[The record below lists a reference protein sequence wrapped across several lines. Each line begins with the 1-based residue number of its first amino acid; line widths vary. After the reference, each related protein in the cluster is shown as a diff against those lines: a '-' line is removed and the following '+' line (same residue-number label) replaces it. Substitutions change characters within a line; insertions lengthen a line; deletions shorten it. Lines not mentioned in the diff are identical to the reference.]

1 MNIALIQPFTGV
13 DVEPPKSLACIA
25 AVLDRAGHKVRL
37 IDLQICKVR
46 QEWEAIFNSEPVD
59 MVGITA
65 MTPQVKEARA
75 VAERVKTMLPDVPIV
90 LGGVHATLLPRQ
102 TLQEFNCF
110 DILVI
115 GEGEETAIELA
126 SRLEKREP
134 LADVS
139 GIAYRSNGDVA
150 ITPRRP
156 RMLDLDSLPNHH
168 DYYDFDFYLKHNTY
182 EFSRKSACLIISRGC
197 PFSCSFCATN
207 NFWTRKYI
215 CKSVDGVIDEIR
227 YVLKRGAEDI
237 KFRDS
242 TFIINKKWVH
252 EFCEKIIKQKLRFK
266 WAVNARIDL
275 VDYDLFRHMKKAGL
289 DSVFF
294 GVESGSQRILD
305 FYKKGITIEQ
315 TEKAFE
321 ICHKLRICTGAYFML
336 GALPETRED
345 MELTYQFA
353 KKLRATFSFV
363 FVFMP
368 LPGSELYQHYIDQ
381 GYKFDYNNIRSDK
394 ANFSSAGFTLEEL
407 ESMRDRWYHDFN
419 KRPPFIIRGLN
430 ALRDIRSFYDLK
442 RTVKKVAKH
451 LPLLKNTS

>member
-1 MNIALIQPFTGV
+1 MNITLIQPYTGGV
-13 DVEPPKSLACIA
+13 DVEPPKSLASIA

-46 QEWEAIFNSEPVD
+46 QEWEAIFNAEPVD

-75 VAERVKTMLPDVPIV
+75 VAERIKAMLPDVPIV

-102 TLQEFNCF
+102 TLQKFNCF

-115 GEGEETAIELA
+115 GEGEETIVELV
-126 SRLEKREP
+126 SRLEKKEP
-134 LADVS
+134 IADVR
-139 GIAYRSNGDVA
+139 GIAYRSKGEAVT
-150 ITPRRP
+150 TPLRP
-156 RMLDLDSLPNHH
+156 RIVDLDSLPNHH
-168 DYYDFDFYLKHNTY
+168 DYYDFGFYLENNTY
-182 EFSRKSACLIISRGC
+182 EFSKKSACLIISRGC

-215 CKSVDGVIDEIR
+215 CKSVDGVIEEIR
-227 YVLKRGAEDI
+227 YVLNRGAEDI

-242 TFIINKKWVH
+242 TFIIKKKWVH
-252 EFCEKIIKQKLRFK
+252 EFCEKIIKQKMRFK
-266 WAVNARIDL
+266 WSANARIDL
-275 VDYDLFRHMKKAGL
+275 VDYDLFRHMKMAGL
-289 DSVFF
+289 DTVLF

-305 FYKKGITIEQ
+305 LYKKGITLEQ

-321 ICHKLRICTGAYFML
+321 ICHKLRIHTGAYFML

-353 KKLRATFSFV
+353 KKLRATFSYV

-368 LPGSELYQHYIDQ
+368 LPGSELYQYYIDQ

-394 ANFSSAGFTLEEL
+394 ANFSSAGLTLEEL
-407 ESMRDRWYHDFN
+407 EAMRGKWYDDFN
-419 KRPPFIIRGLN
+419 QRPNILVRGIRSILE
-430 ALRDIRSFYDLK
+430 IHSFYDLK
-442 RTVKKVAKH
+442 RTCRKVSNR
-451 LPLLKNTS
+451 LLWS